1 VATRQGEDFMLP
13 RASRHVY
20 SGYLGYEKYGVSAR
34 VSAVYRS
41 AYLDELGGSAPYD
54 IYVAPNTQL
63 DFGLDVQ
70 LSDSVQLFFDASNL
84 LDKPLERYQ
93 GDRAHTQQF
102 EEYGRSFAV
111 GLKVKL

>member
-1 VATRQGEDFMLP
+1 MLP